1 MEEVAAIR
9 SSAVQPI
16 TEIMVEEIAS
26 SVVVIEAPE
35 VIEVEVVVV
44 VEEVHSSIEGMIE
57 IQEEEMT
64 ITEEVAIQVVV
75 MAQKSGQTME
85 VLG

>member
-26 SVVVIEAPE
+26 SVVVIEE
-35 VIEVEVVVV
+35 EVVVEVEV

-75 MAQKSGQTME
+75 MAQKFGQTME
-85 VLG
+85 VLE